1 MEGKTR
7 MRKQFKVGAVAA
19 AVALALA
26 GCSSGD
32 KEEEVIVEQ
41 SGDAVEEVVDG
52 EGATIT
58 VWTDENRKPAV
69 EEAAAIFEADT
80 GAKVEIVQK
89 NFDDLRTDFIA
100 QVPSGKGPDITV
112 GAHDWLGGLVTEGV
126 VNTIDLG
133 SAKDQFEK
141 VTIDA
146 FTYDGQLY
154 GLPYSSEAVALI
166 ENLDLTDGAEVATY
180 NELIEKAEATGAER
194 PILLE
199 VGDGGNMYT
208 SYAFQTSFDAPVF
221 VQDASGSYTAEV
233 GMGGENGD
241 KFAEW
246 ISEQAAAGIYSTT
259 VGGDEANEL
268 FKAGKSPYIVSGPWV
283 IDDYK
288 ESGME
293 NLKVSK
299 IPSAGGSTA
308 SPFVGVQGFYLSSQS
323 ENELLATT
331 FIVNYLGSEEIQ
343 RAFYEADPRIPAMI
357 SLAEEY
363 KSDPIIGGFI
373 ESASVGVPMPSIPQ
387 MGQVWE
393 YWNTAQVEIVKGGD
407 PVTTW
412 NNMVEQLEAAIG

>member
-1 MEGKTR
+1 
-7 MRKQFKVGAVAA
+7 MRKQFKIGAVAA
-19 AVALALA
+19 AAALMLA

-32 KEEEVIVEQ
+32 KEEEVVVEEQ
-41 SGDAVEEVVDG
+41 SGDAVEETVEGD
-52 EGATIT
+52 GATIT
-58 VWTDENRKPAV
+58 VWTDENRKAAV
-69 EEAAAIFEADT
+69 EEAAGIFESET

-133 SAKDQFEK
+133 SAKDNFEK

-166 ENLDLTDGAEVATY
+166 ENLDLTDGSEAATY
-180 NELIEKAEATGAER
+180 DELIEKGEASGAER
-194 PILLE
+194 PLLVE

-221 VQDASGSYTAEV
+221 IQDSSGSYTSEV

-246 ISEQAAAGIYSTT
+246 ISAQADAGIYSTT

-288 ESGME
+288 ASGLE

-308 SPFVGVQGFYLSSQS
+308 SPFVGVQGFYLSSESQ
-323 ENELLATT
+323 NELLATT

-357 SLAEEY
+357 SLADEY

-387 MGQVWE
+387 MGDVWE
-393 YWNTAQVEIVKGGD
+393 YWNTTQVEIVKGAE
-407 PVTTW
+407 PVETW
-412 NNMVEQLEAAIG
+412 NRMVEQIEAAIS